1 MCAVYAVT
9 KTIADAAGNDATL
22 SVVRG
27 LAERAVRRR
36 DARARKHASSGKRI
50 EPGPASLTRREQ
62 ALCAGL
68 ALATLVLYF
77 RTFRYDFVFY
87 DDNTFVYENPVVRA
101 GLKAAG
107 VAWAFGLHFANWH
120 PLTWISY
127 LIDAQIFGM
136 NAGGF
141 HLVNVLL
148 HTASVVLLF
157 VALFRMTARPWRS
170 AVVAAIFALHPL
182 HVESVA
188 WVAERKDVL
197 STLLEMIGLLLYAKY
212 AEHPTTKRYLLVAM
226 VFALSLMAKPML
238 VTFPL
243 VLLLLDYWPL
253 RRIAWPPQWPR
264 DRRVLLEKIPLLLM
278 SLGASVAT
286 VVAQRSY
293 GTMASLAGTPV
304 ATRIENAATAYATYI
319 QQAFWPANLGV
330 LYPAVPPVWGKA
342 ELALV
347 ILLAVTAAALLLARK
362 LPYLFAGWFWYLVIL
377 APVIGL
383 VQVGAQSRADR
394 YMYVPLV
401 GLTIA
406 IVWGAADWL
415 EPHSALQ
422 RVFAVATGVVLLAF
436 AIGTWRQVGY
446 WKDSRTLFEHT
457 IAVTDRNY
465 IMRNNLGVVLARA
478 GDDKGAMAQYVRA
491 MVINPQYAEAKG
503 NMGNALL
510 RAGQLEAAR
519 PLLWD
524 AIRLKPEFPMAQ
536 LDIGIIYAN
545 LANYPEAIR
554 HLSEALR
561 LSPEDPEVHSNFCYA
576 LEHAGRL
583 DEAIAQCREALRL
596 RPNYADAQF
605 NLKNALAA
613 RR

>member
-1 MCAVYAVT
+1 
-9 KTIADAAGNDATL
+9 
-22 SVVRG
+22 VVRPKG
-27 LAERAVRRR
+27 AVAERAVRRN
-36 DARARKHASSGKRI
+36 AGARKRVNSGSPVQAIRVH
-50 EPGPASLTRREQ
+50 LTRREK
-62 ALCAGL
+62 ALSAGL
-68 ALATLVLYF
+68 ALATLILYF

-101 GLKAAG
+101 GLKAASI
-107 VAWAFGLHFANWH
+107 AWAFGLHFANWH

-127 LIDAQIFGM
+127 LIDAQLFGM

-157 VALFRMTARPWRS
+157 VALFRMTARPWRC

-197 STLLEMIGLLLYAKY
+197 STLLEMIALLLYAKY
-212 AEHPTTKRYLLVAM
+212 AERPTTKRYLLVGM
-226 VFALSLMAKPML
+226 VFGLSLMAKPML
-238 VTFPL
+238 VTFP
-243 VLLLLDYWPL
+243 VILLLLDYWPL
-253 RRIAWPPQWPR
+253 RRIEWPPQWPR
-264 DRRVLLEKIPLLLM
+264 DRGVALEKVPLLLL
-278 SLGASVAT
+278 SLAASIAT
-286 VVAQRSY
+286 MVAQRSY
-293 GTMASLAGTPV
+293 GTVASLAGTPV
-304 ATRIENAATAYATYI
+304 TVRIQNAAIGYVAYI
-319 QQAFWPANLGV
+319 HQAFWPVNLGV
-330 LYPAVPPVWGKA
+330 LYPAVPPVWSKA
-342 ELALV
+342 EFALV
-347 ILLAVTAAALLLARK
+347 ILLVVTAAAVVLAGR
-362 LPYLFAGWFWYLVIL
+362 LPYLFTGWFWYLVML
-377 APVIGL
+377 LPVIGL

-401 GLTIA
+401 GLTLA

-415 EPHSALQ
+415 ESRRAL
-422 RVFAVATGVVLLAF
+422 RTVFAVATGVVLLAF
-436 AIGTWRQVGY
+436 AVGTWRQVGY
-446 WKDSRTLFEHT
+446 WKNSRTLFEHT
-457 IAVTDRNY
+457 IAVTHRNY

-503 NMGNALL
+503 NLGNALL

-596 RPNYADAQF
+596 RPSYPDAQF

>member
-1 MCAVYAVT
+1 M
-9 KTIADAAGNDATL
+9 NLTL
-22 SVVRG
+22 
-27 LAERAVRRR
+27 
-36 DARARKHASSGKRI
+36 
-50 EPGPASLTRREQ
+50 REK

-68 ALATLVLYF
+68 ALATLTLYF
-77 RTFRYDFVFY
+77 RTFGYDFVFY

-107 VAWAFGLHFANWH
+107 IAWAFGLHFANWH

-127 LIDAQIFGM
+127 LIDAQLFGM

-157 VALFRMTARPWRS
+157 VALFRMTARPWRC

-197 STLLEMIGLLLYAKY
+197 STFLEMIALLLYARY
-212 AEHPTTKRYLLVAM
+212 AEHPTTKRYLPVGT

-238 VTFPL
+238 VTFP
-243 VLLLLDYWPL
+243 VILLLLDYWPL
-253 RRIAWPPQWPR
+253 GRIEWPPRWPK
-264 DRRVLLEKIPLLLM
+264 DRRVVLEKVPLLLL
-278 SLGASVAT
+278 SLAASIVT
-286 VVAQRSY
+286 MVAQRSY
-293 GTMASLAGTPV
+293 GTVASLAGTPV
-304 ATRIENAATAYATYI
+304 TVRIQNAAIGYAAYI
-319 QQAFWPANLGV
+319 QQAFWPVNLGV
-330 LYPAVPPVWGKA
+330 LYPAVPPVWSKA
-342 ELALV
+342 ELALA
-347 ILLAVTAAALLLARK
+347 ILAVVTAAALLLAGR
-362 LPYLFAGWFWYLVIL
+362 LPYLFTGWFWYLAML
-377 APVIGL
+377 LPVIGL

-401 GLTIA
+401 GLTLA
-406 IVWGAADWL
+406 MVWGAGDWL
-415 EPHSALQ
+415 ESHRVLRA
-422 RVFAVATGVVLLAF
+422 VFAVATGAVLLAF
-436 AIGTWRQVGY
+436 AVGTWRQVGY
-446 WKDSRTLFEHT
+446 WKDSRALFEHT

-478 GDDKGAMAQYVRA
+478 GDEKGAMAQYVRA

-545 LANYPEAIR
+545 LGNYAEAIR

-583 DEAIAQCREALRL
+583 DEAVAQCREALRL
-596 RPNYADAQF
+596 RPDYPDAQF
-605 NLKNALAA
+605 NLRNALAA
-613 RR
+613 HR